1 MFTYL
6 IWSLTQLEIELIRH
20 GHRDLAIQKEYEKKS
35 KRSYQVSVWV
45 ARAIS
50 LFLCFAFAAAFAS
63 ALYVRA
69 NEDRPANGIPSVKVV
84 KSTSMAKKN
93 EKNEYLFENKLDD
106 QFQQFDVVICEHL
119 PAEEDL
125 ELYDIVVYKRDDM
138 YIIHRIVGIEEPN
151 EKHPNER
158 YFLLQGDAV
167 GSSDPFPV
175 LYSQMQGIYKGDRI
189 PYVGSFIMFL
199 QSPAGWLCMLL
210 VVFVMIVTP
219 IVERILDREKR
230 ARLGSSSYIYATT
243 GVGRQKT
250 EPDGAQKE
258 MSIYYNRPGSP
269 YCVSMQRQHEE
280 RPYRF
285 P

>member
-1 MFTYL
+1 LHAANAVF
-6 IWSLTQLEIELIRH
+6 
-20 GHRDLAIQKEYEKKS
+20 
-35 KRSYQVSVWV
+35 
-45 ARAIS
+45 AIS
-50 LFLCFAFAAAFAS
+50 AAT
-63 ALYVRA
+63 LGLLHLR
-69 NEDRPANGIPSVKVV
+69 
-84 KSTSMAKKN
+84 TT
-93 EKNEYLFENKLDD
+93 
-106 QFQQFDVVICEHL
+106 FQWN
-119 PAEEDL
+119 PEEDL

-175 LYSQMQGIYKGDRI
+175 LYSQMQGIYKGERI

-258 MSIYYNRPGSP
+258 IIKLAGSQVSREVEIISVGKVGGEKSPVWKVDFKTYDVSPQNRNEHTGEMILTTRYCTASITAIFVPERMFIAKRLINPLGFTVLDY
-269 YCVSMQRQHEE
+269 RQLREKQE
-280 RPYRF
+280 VN
-285 P
+285 